1 MNHFVRALMTMK
13 YFFLLLISFFPISIL
28 SQSEDDNMII
38 SDQQSTYTYM
48 KEDDKVVVK
57 ERQAVTYSCVKN
69 VQPVTFYRFYDT
81 NSEITKIRVKG
92 VKASSPEY
100 KTYTKENIFYDDCKV
115 CHLNLH
121 FKETNEVGTVTYE
134 KKYKDVYTFSFINIA
149 ENHFIRNKT
158 IRIIV
163 PQWME
168 IDIAENNFD
177 SGINRTVTLDSK
189 SGNTIYTYYIE
200 NQEAYRYE
208 DFMPDYMLAFPVIQI
223 VPRKAVINKKAE
235 SYFYSFEHMYK
246 WCKSKADLTDND
258 HTVIAQLAKEITKDC
273 ETGTDKINALLN
285 WVQNNIRYVAFEY
298 GIQGFKPDEAQA
310 VVRKKYGDCKGMSNL
325 LKCLLM
331 AEGFDARL
339 VWINTTESGRE
350 WTLPIPSAD
359 HMICALNDN
368 NEFHFLDPT
377 VKFMSFGEIAY
388 PIQGK
393 IAMVEDGDHY
403 LMLRTPS
410 FPPSHNRT
418 HLVSRYMIEG
428 ERLTGQSELSF
439 SGESKYAMTSSIL
452 YTGKTDIGMY
462 LNNFLKRNNPA
473 DSILE
478 MEIKGI
484 ETGSEKL
491 SISYKDL
498 RPSCVRSFSD
508 ELYIDPDVFQ
518 DFAMLT
524 IDTLKRKNDYVFPFS
539 EHYVSS
545 IQLVIPEGYRVKDI
559 PQDMEIETDD
569 YEFNIRYTVNDDSI
583 LYHREITIKKTT
595 LPKSSFRQ
603 WNADIGVL
611 RNAYLRQIT
620 LEKI

>member
-1 MNHFVRALMTMK
+1 MTMK
-13 YFFLLLISFFPISIL
+13 YFFLLLITFLPISLL
-28 SQSEDDNMII
+28 SQNDDEDMII
-38 SDQQSTYTYM
+38 SDQQSTYTYVI
-48 KEDDKVVVK
+48 ENNKVVVK
-57 ERQAVTYSCVKN
+57 EKQDVTYSCVKN
-69 VQPVTFYRFYDT
+69 IRPVTFYRFYNI

-92 VKASSPEY
+92 VKASSPGYE
-100 KTYTKENIFYDDCKV
+100 TYIKENIFYDDSKV

-121 FKETNEVGTVTYE
+121 FKEKNEVGTVTYE
-134 KKYKDVYTFSFINIA
+134 KKYKDVYEFSFINIA
-149 ENHFIRNKT
+149 ETHFIKDKT

-168 IDIAENNFD
+168 IDIVENNFD
-177 SGINRTVTLDSK
+177 AGINRSVTVDPK
-189 SGNTIYTYYIE
+189 SGNTIYTYHIE

-208 DFMPDYMLAFPVIQI
+208 DFMPDYMLAFPTIQI
-223 VPRKAVINKKAE
+223 VPRKAVINKKTE
-235 SYFYSFEHMYK
+235 EYFYSFGHMYK

-273 ETGTDKINALLN
+273 ETGPDKINALLN

-350 WTLPIPSAD
+350 WTLPIPFAD

-368 NEFHFLDPT
+368 NGFHFLDPT
-377 VKFMSFGEIAY
+377 VKFMPFGEIAY

-393 IAMVEDGDHY
+393 MAMVEDGDHY

-418 HLVSRYMIEG
+418 QLVSRYMIDG
-428 ERLTGQSELSF
+428 GRLTGQSELSF
-439 SGESKYAMTSSIL
+439 SGESKYAMTSSIR
-452 YTGKTDIGMY
+452 YTSKTDVDRY
-462 LNNFLKRNNPA
+462 LKNHLKCNNPA

-478 MEIKGI
+478 MDIKGV
-484 ETGSEKL
+484 ETGSKSL

-508 ELYIDPDVFQ
+508 ELYIDPDVFK
-518 DFAMLT
+518 DFAVLT

-539 EHYVSS
+539 ENYVSS
-545 IQLVIPEGYRVKDI
+545 IRLVIPEGYRVKDI
-559 PQDMEIETDD
+559 PRDMEIQTDD
-569 YEFNIRYTVNDDSI
+569 YEFSIRYTVNDDSI
-583 LYHREITIKKTT
+583 LYHKEITIKKTT
-595 LPKSSFRQ
+595 LPKSNFRQ

>member
-1 MNHFVRALMTMK
+1 MTMK
-13 YFFLLLISFFPISIL
+13 YFFLLLITFLPISLL
-28 SQSEDDNMII
+28 SQNDDEDMII
-38 SDQQSTYTYM
+38 SDQQSTYTYVI
-48 KEDDKVVVK
+48 ENNKVVIK
-57 ERQAVTYSCVKN
+57 EKQDVAYSCVKN
-69 VQPVTFYRFYDT
+69 IRPVTFYRFYNI

-92 VKASSPEY
+92 VKASSPGYE
-100 KTYTKENIFYDDCKV
+100 TYIKENIFYDDSKV

-121 FKETNEVGTVTYE
+121 FKEKNEVGTVTYE
-134 KKYKDVYTFSFINIA
+134 KKYKDVYEFSFINIA
-149 ENHFIRNKT
+149 ETHFIKDKT

-168 IDIAENNFD
+168 IDIVENNFD
-177 SGINRTVTLDSK
+177 AGINRSVTVDPK
-189 SGNTIYTYYIE
+189 SGNTIYTYHIE

-208 DFMPDYMLAFPVIQI
+208 DFMPDYMLAFPTIQI
-223 VPRKAVINKKAE
+223 VPRKAVINKKTE
-235 SYFYSFEHMYK
+235 EYFYSFGHMYK

-273 ETGTDKINALLN
+273 ETGPDKINALLN

-350 WTLPIPSAD
+350 WTLPIPFAD

-368 NEFHFLDPT
+368 NGFHFLDPT
-377 VKFMSFGEIAY
+377 VKFMPFGEIAY

-393 IAMVEDGDHY
+393 MAMVEDGDHY

-418 HLVSRYMIEG
+418 QLVSRYMIDG
-428 ERLTGQSELSF
+428 GRLTGQSELSF
-439 SGESKYAMTSSIL
+439 SGESKYAMTSSIR
-452 YTGKTDIGMY
+452 YTSKTDVDRY
-462 LNNFLKRNNPA
+462 LKNHLKCNNPA

-478 MEIKGI
+478 MDIKGV
-484 ETGSEKL
+484 ETGSKSL

-508 ELYIDPDVFQ
+508 ELYIDPDVFK
-518 DFAMLT
+518 DFAVLT

-539 EHYVSS
+539 ENYVSS
-545 IQLVIPEGYRVKDI
+545 IRLVIPEGYRVKDI
-559 PQDMEIETDD
+559 PRDMEIQTDD
-569 YEFNIRYTVNDDSI
+569 YEFSIRYTVNDDSI
-583 LYHREITIKKTT
+583 LYHKEITIKKTT
-595 LPKSSFRQ
+595 LPKSNFRQ

>member
-1 MNHFVRALMTMK
+1 MTMK
-13 YFFLLLISFFPISIL
+13 YFFLLLISFSPVSLL
-28 SQSEDDNMII
+28 SQNDDDNMII

-48 KEDDKVVVK
+48 MENNKVVVK
-57 ERQAVTYSCVKN
+57 ENQDVTYICVRN
-69 VQPVTFYRFYDT
+69 IQPVTFYRFYDM
-81 NSEITKIRVKG
+81 NSEITKIRTKG
-92 VKASSPEY
+92 VKASSPRYE
-100 KTYTKENIFYDDCKV
+100 TYTKENIFYDDSKV

-121 FKETNEVGTVTYE
+121 FKEKNEVGTVTYE
-134 KKYKDVYTFSFINIA
+134 KKYRDVYEFSFVNIV
-149 ENHFIRNKT
+149 ENHFIKNKI

-168 IDIAENNFD
+168 IDIVENNFD
-177 SGINRTVTLDSK
+177 SGINRSVTVDPK
-189 SGNTIYTYYIE
+189 SGSTIYTYHIE

-208 DFMPDYMLAFPVIQI
+208 DFMPDYMLTFPNIQI
-223 VPRKAVINKKAE
+223 VPRKAVINKRAE
-235 SYFYSFEHMYK
+235 EYFYSFEHMYK

-258 HTVIAQLAKEITKDC
+258 HTTIAQLAKEITKDC
-273 ETGTDKINALLN
+273 ETGPDKINALLN

-310 VVRKKYGDCKGMSNL
+310 VIRKKYGDCKGMSNL

-359 HMICALNDN
+359 HMICALNYN
-368 NEFHFLDPT
+368 GGFHFLDPT
-377 VKFMSFGEIAY
+377 VKFMPFGEIAY

-418 HLVSRYMIEG
+418 QWVSQYMIEG
-428 ERLTGQSELSF
+428 GRLTGLSKLSF
-439 SGESKYAMTSSIL
+439 SGESKYAMTSSIR
-452 YTGKTDIGMY
+452 YASKTDADRY
-462 LNNFLKRNNPA
+462 LKNHLKCNNPA

-478 MEIKGI
+478 MDIKGI
-484 ETGSEKL
+484 ETGSKSL

-508 ELYIDPDVFQ
+508 ELYIDPDVFK
-518 DFAMLT
+518 DFAKLT

-539 EHYVSS
+539 ENYVSS
-545 IQLVIPEGYRVKDI
+545 IRLVIPESYRVKDI
-559 PQDMEIETDD
+559 PQDMEIQTDD
-569 YEFNIRYTVNDDSI
+569 YEFSIRYTVNDDSI
-583 LYHREITIKKTT
+583 LYHKEITIKKTI
-595 LPKSSFRQ
+595 LPKSNFRQ
-603 WNADIGVL
+603 WNADIGML
-611 RNAYLRQIT
+611 RNAYLKQIT